1 MTRKKLDT
9 IHIHGLNI
17 IIIFGLIVLFIFD
30 NKAKFASPILALSTT
45 EDSKVYAGDQYN
57 KLNQSII
64 ESGDINK
71 IKLKV
76 DEKKLKNSIIGLS
89 AIIYDANNNTSLWSY
104 NANKTW
110 SLASMTKV
118 MTAYVYKKYC
128 DKSIKYG
135 GLSWHSDDALRFML
149 IESSNG
155 MSSSLASNCM
165 QYKDFVNK
173 MNEEAILLNLN
184 LHYTNSS
191 GIDTPGAIG
200 GRGDATSIASFFAMS
215 TMKYPEI
222 FDSTTHSAS
231 LVPVTN
237 YKGKTTVKA
246 INTNQDIMY
255 TNGARMS
262 KTGLTNYAGGNLGI
276 VYDIY
281 IGRPLVLIVLGS
293 TKEGRF
299 QDIELLKDSIYTEY

>member
-17 IIIFGLIVLFIFD
+17 VIIFGLILVFIFD
-30 NKAKFASPILALSTT
+30 NKINFVAPILALSVSESEVSNTN
-45 EDSKVYAGDQYN
+45 QYN
-57 KLNQSII
+57 KLAQNINDDENKNKVILKVNEGQLK
-64 ESGDINK
+64 NK
-71 IKLKV
+71 IV
-76 DEKKLKNSIIGLS
+76 GLS
-89 AIIYDANNNTSLWSY
+89 AIIYDVNNGTTLWSY

-118 MTAYVYKKYC
+118 MTAYIYKKYC
-128 DKSIKYG
+128 DKSINYS
-135 GLSWHSDDALRFML
+135 GLKWDSDDALRFML

-155 MSSSLASNCM
+155 MANTLASNCM
-165 QYKDFVNK
+165 KYQDFITH
-173 MNEEAILLNLN
+173 MNEEAKDLDLN

-200 GRGDATSIASFFAMS
+200 GRGDAISISTFFAIAS
-215 TMKYPEI
+215 MKYPAI
-222 FDSTTHSAS
+222 FDSTTHSSS

-237 YKGKTTVKA
+237 YKGNAMVQA
-246 INTNQDIMY
+246 INTNQGIEY
-255 TNGARMS
+255 INGARMS
-262 KTGLTNYAGGNLGI
+262 KTGLTDYAGGNLGI

-281 IGRPLVLIVLGS
+281 VGRPIVIIVLGS

-299 QDIELLKDSIYTEY
+299 QDMEILKDSIYTQY